1 MQNKIQ
7 RKNTKSELQG
17 LENTSGWFCIGFTI
31 CFLISTVNT
40 GLALWFI
47 FEFVFSL
54 YFVGLK
60 FWVRIFI
67 EFCNFE
73 IVDSYFFYFVYY
85 HTICKVLGVEF
96 DFTMSGA
103 GFATVNNTADRVKG
117 LCEQLDSIPES
128 GSLKKIHGER
138 D

>member
-1 MQNKIQ
+1 M
-7 RKNTKSELQG
+7 T
-17 LENTSGWFCIGFTI
+17 
-31 CFLISTVNT
+31 T

-54 YFVGLK
+54 YFVFLK
-60 FWVRIFI
+60 FWVCIFI
-67 EFCNFE
+67 VFCIFE
-73 IVDSYFFYFVYY
+73 IVDSYFLYFVYY

-96 DFTMSGA
+96 GFRMSGA
-103 GFATVNNTADRVKG
+103 GLATVNNTADRVKA
-117 LCEQLDSIPES
+117 LCEQLDSVPES